1 MRYRNGST
9 ICLLC
14 LFGRLT
20 DPTGKTFSP
29 SGSEIDYTFYAE
41 IDQGPPA
48 PCEVYFVYQPDEG
61 RYNVSVIPNP
71 DALPTDTYSLEVT
84 LDDETAVL
92 AANIPISDVPDKPH
106 VIQYV
111 PDKPHVI
118 QCTETGINVAPIA
131 DAGEDQIAYG
141 STAGLAAIAL
151 DGSGSSDPDGDD
163 LTYTWS
169 WIIEGEP
176 REATGVDPTI
186 ELPIGEHIVDLVVND
201 RTTDS
206 EPDQIVITVLPV
218 TSIDIDIYPNRTP
231 NPVYLSRNYT
241 IYVAVLG
248 DADFD
253 VTSLDP
259 SSVRF
264 GLTGTEASSVR
275 APMMRDLNR
284 DGFLDA
290 MG

>member
-1 MRYRNGST
+1 
-9 ICLLC
+9 
-14 LFGRLT
+14 
-20 DPTGKTFSP
+20 
-29 SGSEIDYTFYAE
+29 
-41 IDQGPPA
+41 
-48 PCEVYFVYQPDEG
+48 
-61 RYNVSVIPNP
+61 
-71 DALPTDTYSLEVT
+71 
-84 LDDETAVL
+84 
-92 AANIPISDVPDKPH
+92 
-106 VIQYV
+106 
-111 PDKPHVI
+111 
-118 QCTETGINVAPIA
+118 
-131 DAGEDQIAYG
+131 
-141 STAGLAAIAL
+141 
-151 DGSGSSDPDGDD
+151 
-163 LTYTWS
+163 LTYKWT
-169 WIIEGEP
+169 WIIEGEA
-176 REATGVDPTI
+176 REASGVDPTI

-290 MG
+290 MIFSQRDTCRGWRFCAGQPIDPSFNNDKWSDYILNILCS